1 MNEDTYGE
9 IINGEDTY
17 REIAT
22 DLRESGRCL
31 VGWTDQDSTHLD
43 ILFVYRSPKYG
54 TVQGGVQGSDLFVS
68 IMRRGAFGF
77 SVSEPDTAP
86 AYYDEKLGGGL
97 NATSI
102 QLAALVN
109 GVKKALQA
117 A

>member
-17 REIAT
+17 REIVT

-31 VGWTDQDSTHLD
+31 IGWTDQNGTHLD
-43 ILFVYRSPKYG
+43 ILFVYRSPIYG
-54 TVQGGVQGSDLFVS
+54 TVQGGLKGSDLFVS

-77 SVSEPDTAP
+77 ESENADTAP

-97 NATSI
+97 HSTSI
-102 QLAALVN
+102 PLAELIN
-109 GVKKALQA
+109 GVKTALQGA
-117 A
+117 